1 MADFFSLLGIS
12 TVYAASAATGGTGTA
27 SAATGATAATQGGG
41 FMSLLP
47 MLIIFILFMYF
58 VMIRPQ
64 QKRAK
69 AHNTLLSSLKKGDEV
84 VTIAGILGKI
94 EKIADDFVV
103 LNIADNVNIQVRKNA
118 IATVLPK
125 GTIKSNE

>member
-1 MADFFSLLGIS
+1 MTDLFSLLGIS
-12 TVYAASAATGGTGTA
+12 SAYAADAANVVAGPTTTA
-27 SAATGATAATQGGG
+27 TTAAAGQSGG
-41 FMSLLP
+41 FMQLLP

-69 AHNTLLSSLKKGDEV
+69 DHNRLLANLKKGDEI

-94 EKIADDFVV
+94 EKITDEFIV
-103 LNIADNVNIQVRKNA
+103 LNIAENVNISIRKNA
-118 IATVLPK
+118 VATVLPK